1 MRYHTREASPCDKS
15 GIDNVIFSLLRSLSL
30 SNNSQTL
37 GEPRRDGNRF
47 TSQSEECYHSMDS
60 GEAGKWHDKRI
71 QMSRSLL
78 FELTDEQ
85 EKENDR

>member
-1 MRYHTREASPCDKS
+1 
-15 GIDNVIFSLLRSLSL
+15 
-30 SNNSQTL
+30 
-37 GEPRRDGNRF
+37 
-47 TSQSEECYHSMDS
+47 MDS